1 MTTPC
6 LSSCFCFDLD
16 GTITGEELLPLI
28 ASEIGLEEE
37 MRLLTRLTMDGLIP
51 FEDSF
56 RLRFAILHMA
66 GVDRIQEIVAEV
78 EIDPDI
84 ERFIADHRDRCFILT
99 GNLDVWIAPLV
110 ERLRCQ
116 VFSSV
121 SRWNARGR
129 LELVETMRKNV
140 PALALKERFDRVVAI
155 GDGYNDVP
163 MFEVADVGVA
173 FNGVHPSPDALV
185 SVSDYVVSNGKG
197 LCRLLNTL

>member
-1 MTTPC
+1 MSANPPT
-6 LSSCFCFDLD
+6 SCFCFDLD

-37 MRLLTRLTMDGLIP
+37 MRLLTRITMDGLIP

-56 RLRFAILHMA
+56 RLRFAILRTA
-66 GVDRIQEIVAEV
+66 GVDRIQQIVSEV
-78 EIDPDI
+78 EVDPDI
-84 ERFIADHRDRCFILT
+84 ERFIADNRERCFVVT
-99 GNLDVWIAPLV
+99 GNLDVWIAPLAA
-110 ERLRCQ
+110 RLGCH
-116 VFSSV
+116 VYSST
-121 SRWNARGR
+121 SRQDRGGR
-129 LELVETMRKNV
+129 LELAETMRKNM
-140 PALALKERFDRVVAI
+140 PALALKERFGRVVAI